1 MSGREQSNHLK
12 SFLRI
17 SITVAIFAVCLFLL
31 INWVLSLVKPNPQD
45 IISSLSL
52 RQKVAQMFVFYYPGQ
67 SFNEATLA
75 RIEDTSPGGIIVM
88 GDNIQDKKQLTGFTS
103 QFTTA
108 ASGQNLGRYGKWLK
122 PLVMVDQEGGLVKRV
137 KWDNTSGPLEWASLS
152 REDLCQQS
160 ITRAKTLREAG
171 INVNLA
177 PVADIRTESEAF
189 INNRTISTDPAK
201 IIELASEFIKCS
213 QNERVATSIK
223 HFPGHGATIEDSHFV
238 IPHIETGK
246 EEWSQSHGKVF
257 KDVISQSSPKLAM
270 SAHLQFT
277 QIDPQPA
284 TLSEKMISQLLKGEL
299 GFGGVVL
306 TDDMAQLHTA
316 IDISHQEAITRAIN
330 AGIDM
335 ILYINTGKYTH
346 EQLVDMAVS
355 QVEAGQ
361 ISEARIDD
369 ALTRIIALKLSY

>member
-1 MSGREQSNHLK
+1 MPERDQSNHFK

-17 SITVAIFAVCLFLL
+17 SIAVAIFAVGLFLL
-31 INWVLSLVKPNPQD
+31 INWLLSLVKPSPQE

-67 SFNEATLA
+67 SFKEATLT
-75 RIEDTSPGGIIVM
+75 RIQDTSPGGMIVM
-88 GDNIQDKKQLTGFTS
+88 GDNIQDSKQLIAFTH
-103 QFTTA
+103 QFAKA
-108 ASGQNLGRYGKWLK
+108 ASSEKLGRYNNWLR

-137 KWDNTSGPLEWASLS
+137 KWDETVGPLEWASIS
-152 REDLCQQS
+152 TEDLCQQS
-160 ITRAKTLREAG
+160 ISRAKTLGESG

-177 PVADIRTESEAF
+177 PVIDIRTESEAF
-189 INNRTISTDPAK
+189 INNRTISADADK
-201 IIELASEFIKCS
+201 ITELANEFIECS
-213 QNERVATSIK
+213 QGEGIAATIK
-223 HFPGHGATIEDSHFV
+223 HFPGHGATSEDSHFV
-238 IPHIETGK
+238 VPQIEMGK
-246 EEWSQSHGKVF
+246 EEWLETHGKVF
-257 KDVISQSSPKLAM
+257 KDVIAQSSPLLAM

-284 TLSEKMISQLLKGEL
+284 TLSEKMISQVLKDEL
-299 GFGGVVL
+299 GFSGVVL

-316 IDISHQEAITRAIN
+316 IDISHEEAITRAIN
-330 AGIDM
+330 AGNDM